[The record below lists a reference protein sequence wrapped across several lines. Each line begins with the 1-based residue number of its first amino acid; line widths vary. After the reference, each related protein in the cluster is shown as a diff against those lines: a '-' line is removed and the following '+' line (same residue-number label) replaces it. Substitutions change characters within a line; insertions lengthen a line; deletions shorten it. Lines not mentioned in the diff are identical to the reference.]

1 MTESRL
7 TSPNSDPS
15 FAGMPVGG
23 SQAASSSYLERRA
36 WIGEY
41 FDRTAAAGWKALTS
55 DAPVSRVRATVR
67 EGRNTMR
74 RTLLSWLP
82 TDLTGLRVLD
92 AGCGTGMLAV
102 DLALRGAEVVA
113 VDLSPTLVGYGV
125 ERAEAAGVA
134 ERIDFRAG
142 DMLDPSFGTFDV
154 SVGMDSL
161 IHYDLP
167 EILDSLRR
175 LVEQTRGQVLF
186 TVAPFTPVLGTL
198 LTVGRLFP
206 QRDRSPRI
214 VPMSE
219 RRLRKSI
226 AGSAPLDAWQMARTQ
241 RVERGF
247 YRSQAYELHRYT
259 GAAVSPRAD

>member
-1 MTESRL
+1 
-7 TSPNSDPS
+7 
-15 FAGMPVGG
+15 
-23 SQAASSSYLERRA
+23 
-36 WIGEY
+36 
-41 FDRTAAAGWKALTS
+41 
-55 DAPVSRVRATVR
+55 
-67 EGRNTMR
+67 
-74 RTLLSWLP
+74 
-82 TDLTGLRVLD
+82 
-92 AGCGTGMLAV
+92 V
-102 DLALRGAEVVA
+102 DLALRGAKVVA
-113 VDLSPTLVGYGV
+113 VDLSPTLVGYGR

-134 ERIDFRAG
+134 QHIEFHDG
-142 DMLDPSFGTFDV
+142 DMLDPAFGTFDV

-175 LVEQTRGQVLF
+175 LVARTRGQVLF

-198 LTVGRLFP
+198 LTIGRLFP

-219 RRLRKSI
+219 RRLRKAI
-226 AGSAPLDAWQMARTQ
+226 AGSAPLDEWQMARTQ

-247 YRSQAYELHRYT
+247 YRSQAYELHRYA